1 MVEMDAQRMVETGFQ
16 IMEEPHLRHH
26 GGSSGSRYG
35 INTLLCL
42 WHLCHFKLFQ
52 TGFIYGEASVVLFHL
67 LSQVLG
73 VFDWS
78 GNNPVPPELLLLPYQ
93 LPFHPGTACFLE
105 APYSCTCCIGNVFG
119 VSPKKSQSQLKF
131 RKTWG
136 VWIVAM
142 PTLSVQGAYPIHT
155 SPRVYIPC
163 TPTKNY
169 DKKIVEKFIHILP
182 IVLHLRVKSHL
193 QIHYTE

>member
-1 MVEMDAQRMVETGFQ
+1 
-16 IMEEPHLRHH
+16 MEEPHLRHH

-119 VSPKKSQSQLKF
+119 VSPKKS
-131 RKTWG
+131 
-136 VWIVAM
+136 
-142 PTLSVQGAYPIHT
+142 
-155 SPRVYIPC
+155 
-163 TPTKNY
+163 
-169 DKKIVEKFIHILP
+169 
-182 IVLHLRVKSHL
+182 
-193 QIHYTE
+193 